1 MLELSGV
8 SAGYGPLK
16 VLTDINLRVEEGEF
30 VTVVGPNG
38 AGKTTLM
45 KTIYGLTTLHEGTVR
60 FRGEDLRALKPQQL
74 ASRHLAYVPQD
85 QNVFPSLS
93 VLENLTLGIR
103 DKAQQARNLEEVFT
117 YFPRLKER
125 QSQRAG
131 TLSGGERQM
140 LAIGCALMS
149 EPTLL
154 LLDEPSG
161 GLAPLLVAMLF
172 EKIAEIHQQG
182 TSVLMVEQNARKAL
196 EAADRGYVLQG
207 GRIYLE
213 GSSEDLMHN
222 EAVVNTYLGV

>member
-8 SAGYGPLK
+8 SAGYGPLR

-60 FRGEDLRALKPQQL
+60 FRGENLRALKPQQL
-74 ASRHLAYVPQD
+74 AFRRLAYVPQD

-93 VLENLTLGIR
+93 VLENLTLGIQDR
-103 DKAQQARNLEEVFT
+103 AQQARNLEEVFT

-125 QSQRAG
+125 QQQRAG

-149 EPTLL
+149 DPTLL

-161 GLAPLLVAMLF
+161 GLAPLLVALLF
-172 EKIAEIHQQG
+172 EKITEIHRQG

-213 GSSEDLMHN
+213 GTAEDLMHN